1 MGAVE
6 IRTELQRMIEQ
17 ETDVTVLEAIRTLL
31 LKTALNPIL
40 KEKLTTRAL
49 KSEEDIAEGRTFS
62 KDEVIQRT
70 SR

>member
-17 ETDVTVLEAIRTLL
+17 ETNVTVLEAIRTLP

-62 KDEVIQRT
+62 KDEVSKHTNR
-70 SR
+70 

>member
-31 LKTALNPIL
+31 LKTSLNPIL

-49 KSEEDIAEGRTFS
+49 KSEEDIAKGRTFS